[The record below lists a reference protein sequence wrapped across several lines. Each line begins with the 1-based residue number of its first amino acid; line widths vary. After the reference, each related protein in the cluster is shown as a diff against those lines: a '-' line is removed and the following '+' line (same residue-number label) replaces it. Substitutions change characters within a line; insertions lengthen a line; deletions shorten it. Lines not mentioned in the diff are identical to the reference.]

1 MKPAAPYKIFS
12 LGDSAITIDFGNVID
27 EQINQKIISFFN
39 YLKENPLPFQ
49 RELVPA
55 FSSLTIYYNIP
66 ELRAGVSSYMTA
78 FEWMNETCEQ
88 LLEIGIPESINQGRV
103 IRIPVCYEKEYA
115 TDIEMISQKKGL
127 SVDEIILIHTST
139 DYRVYMLGFLPG
151 FAYMG
156 KLNEQIGFARKLQ
169 PQNVRAGS
177 VGIAGLQTGIYPFD
191 SPGGWQIIGRTPIKM
206 FDRDKEQITFL
217 QAGDTV
223 QFYPISYNEFE
234 DIKSRNT

>member
-1 MKPAAPYKIFS
+1 MQSQLPYKIFS

-27 EQINQKIISFFN
+27 EQINQKVISLFN
-39 YLKENPLPFQ
+39 YLKENPLQFQ
-49 RELVPA
+49 KELVPA
-55 FSSLTIYYNIP
+55 FSSLTICYNIP
-66 ELRAGVSSYMTA
+66 GLRAKIPNQMTA
-78 FEWMNETCEQ
+78 YEWMKETFEQ
-88 LLEIGIPESINQGRV
+88 FLEIGVPESIIQERV
-103 IRIPVCYEKEYA
+103 VRIPVCYEKEYA
-115 TDIEMISQKKGL
+115 ADIETISQQKEL
-127 SVDEIILIHTST
+127 SVDEIIYIHTST

-169 PQNVRAGS
+169 PQNVQAGS
-177 VGIAGLQTGIYPFD
+177 IGIAGLQTGIYPLD

-206 FDRDKEQITFL
+206 FDRDKQQITFL

-223 QFYPISYNEFE
+223 QFYPITSNEFE

>member
-1 MKPAAPYKIFS
+1 MQSHLPYKIFS

-27 EQINQKIISFFN
+27 EQINRKIISLFN
-39 YLKENPLPFQ
+39 YLKENPLQFQ
-49 RELVPA
+49 KELVPA

-66 ELRAGVSSYMTA
+66 EIRKRAIYMTA
-78 FEWMNETCEQ
+78 YEWMKETCEQ
-88 LLEIGIPESINQGRV
+88 LLEIGIPESINHGRL
-103 IRIPVCYEKEYA
+103 IRIPVCYEKDYA
-115 TDIEMISQKKGL
+115 MDIEMISQQKGL
-127 SVDEIILIHTST
+127 SVDEIIHIHTSS

-169 PQNVRAGS
+169 PQNVQAGS
-177 VGIAGLQTGIYPFD
+177 VGIAGLQTGIYPLD

-206 FDRDKEQITFL
+206 FDSEKEQITFL

-223 QFYPISYNEFE
+223 QFYPISSNEFE

>member
-12 LGDSAITIDFGNVID
+12 LGDSAITIDFGNLID
-27 EQINQKIISFFN
+27 EQINQKIISLFT
-39 YLKENPLPFQ
+39 YLNENPLPFQ
-49 RELVPA
+49 KELVPA

-66 ELRAGVSSYMTA
+66 EIRTKPSTRMTA
-78 FEWMNETCEQ
+78 YEWMKETFEQ
-88 LLEIGIPESINQGRV
+88 FLEIGIPESINQSRV
-103 IRIPVCYEKEYA
+103 VRIPVCYEKEYA
-115 TDIEMISQKKGL
+115 TDIEMISQQKGL
-127 SVDEIILIHTST
+127 SVDEILHIHTSS

-177 VGIAGLQTGIYPFD
+177 IGIAGLQTGIYPLD

-206 FDRDKEQITFL
+206 FDSNKEQITFL

-223 QFYPISYNEFE
+223 QFYPISANEFE
-234 DIKSRNT
+234 DIKSGNS